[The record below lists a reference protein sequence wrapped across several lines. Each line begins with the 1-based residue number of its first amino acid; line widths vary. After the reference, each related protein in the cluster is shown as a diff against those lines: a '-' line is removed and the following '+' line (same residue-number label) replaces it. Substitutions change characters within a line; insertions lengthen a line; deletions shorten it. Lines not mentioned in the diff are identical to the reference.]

1 MTEIEKDP
9 IEIEKVIETDQESDR
24 DRDQENPTLSRH
36 HGGPKCMQVNGYLQK
51 VLYGKG
57 HRIESIE
64 IKKVIETEMLCS
76 PNVKRITETLRSQ

>member
-1 MTEIEKDP
+1 
-9 IEIEKVIETDQESDR
+9 
-24 DRDQENPTLSRH
+24 
-36 HGGPKCMQVNGYLQK
+36 MQVNGYLQK